1 MIAGSRQ
8 QKYPRH
14 QKTEKGKREEEG
26 QDATMPRALPPRNGS
41 GEHASWRPCCT
52 RRIAW
57 LWWVCLA
64 SVRSNVAQIYAPCSR
79 DITPS
84 PPWCRHTPWCVCFRC
99 RSIERVVWRMLC
111 LVCRRVTT
119 AFGINVL
126 REEWVVRVV
135 SVPVFFLVYE
145 EFLLDLSVLIG

>member
-1 MIAGSRQ
+1 
-8 QKYPRH
+8 
-14 QKTEKGKREEEG
+14 
-26 QDATMPRALPPRNGS
+26 
-41 GEHASWRPCCT
+41 
-52 RRIAW
+52 
-57 LWWVCLA
+57 
-64 SVRSNVAQIYAPCSR
+64 
-79 DITPS
+79 
-84 PPWCRHTPWCVCFRC
+84 
-99 RSIERVVWRMLC
+99 MLC